1 MGLII
6 GAVAAAV
13 VSKKIIPTAFF
24 KRPCQD
30 LSRPE
35 KFGLSNTTNHR
46 IPLAKSEE
54 SLGAWLVK
62 PSGGHQWNID
72 FKDELAILYLH
83 GNIATRSYGHRLG
96 LYKVFQ
102 DIGLSTL
109 TVDYRG
115 FGDSSFLFSPTE
127 HTMTEDAIAA
137 FLWLKAGLFVP
148 SSTIKKSGP

>member
-1 MGLII
+1 M

-13 VSKKIIPTAFF
+13 SKKIIPSAFF

-46 IPLAKSEE
+46 IPLAASEE
-54 SLGAWLVK
+54 SLGGWLVK
-62 PSGGHQWNID
+62 PPGGHQWNID
-72 FKDELAILYLH
+72 FKDEVAILYLH
-83 GNIATRSYGHRLG
+83 GNIETRSYGHRLG

-102 DIGLSTL
+102 DIGLITL

-127 HTMTEDAIAA
+127 YTMTEDAIAA
-137 FLWLKAGLFVP
+137 FQWLKAGLFLPVHP
-148 SSTIKKSGP
+148 QTKKRSL